1 MTYNVQA
8 GSGGYLGWK
17 LLQRTSERQREI
29 FEKDPQIQNS
39 RDYFTQNISS
49 VKDADDLV
57 SNYKLL
63 SVALRAFGLDD
74 DLNNRA
80 FIKKVLE
87 ADPDDSKSMVN
98 RLTDKRYLQLNQA
111 FGLGASDDAT
121 AKTIDASSIS
131 DLYVTRSFEKNI
143 GEQHEEIE
151 LALNAEREL
160 PALIDRSSSDNT
172 KWYQITASTA
182 LRTVLA
188 GAFGFP
194 SSFTNMSVDRQVAE
208 LKSGMKKMFGSADI
222 SALSQPENLDKLVK
236 SYLIRSQI
244 NASGISTSYSTA
256 LTILRS

>member
-1 MTYNVQA
+1 MTYIVQA

-39 RDYFTQNISS
+39 RDYFAQNISA

-80 FIKKVLE
+80 FLKKVLE
-87 ADPDDSKSMVN
+87 SDPSDSKSMVN

-111 FGLGASDDAT
+111 FGLNASDGDA
-121 AKTIDASSIS
+121 AKTIDIDGIS
-131 DLYVTRSFEKNI
+131 ELYVTRSFEKNI

-151 LALNAEREL
+151 LALNAQREL
-160 PALIDRSSSDNT
+160 PTLVARSSSDNT
-172 KWYQITASTA
+172 KWYQITGSKA
-182 LRTVLA
+182 LRTIFE

-194 SSFTNMSVDRQVAE
+194 STFANMPIDRQVEE
-208 LKSGMKKMFGSADI
+208 LKSGMTKMFGSADI
-222 SALSQPENLDKLVK
+222 SALSDTKNIDKLVK
-236 SYLIRSQI
+236 TYLIRSQI
-244 NASGISTSYSTA
+244 NSAGISTPYSTA